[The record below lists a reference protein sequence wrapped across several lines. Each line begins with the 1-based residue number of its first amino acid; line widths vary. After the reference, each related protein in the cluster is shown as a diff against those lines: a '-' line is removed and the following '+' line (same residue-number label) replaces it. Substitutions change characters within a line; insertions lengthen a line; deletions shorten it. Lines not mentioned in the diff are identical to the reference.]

1 MLTRRQILQS
11 TSVFSL
17 LPARSLNSDGLA
29 ESIQRR
35 LPANLP
41 AGIAAII
48 AHSLNRDPA
57 SINTDWFGSL
67 LMQGLLLWNRRGISE
82 VRPFAKAWLDYQWQS
97 KTVSRYS
104 GPTSRIFQAGNI
116 PITTYA
122 GHYGLS
128 FPCYEMAV
136 QFQEPRARRVCL
148 EIAEIILHRT
158 SRNRLGLVNH
168 DDNAD
173 FAIPDTCYF
182 VVASLMMASLFDR
195 EKGGV
200 YQEQALYQL
209 RTYIDTFLVK
219 ETGLVRT
226 ILLRDGLGKTY
237 WTRASGWL
245 LWAIISVL
253 RYLPSSV
260 PEKAQFIQDLK
271 CIAGGLQRIQDGS
284 GGFHVLLDEPST
296 PLETTGTVMVATSLH
311 ESIQKGWLPDS
322 LKGMVSRAWEFAK
335 SRITD
340 DGRILQAYTGWAVP
354 AENRIMSMDEHA
366 MEWIPGFILYAAD
379 LLSLGCSWRNIHM
392 SCKNTPSCPNT
403 ANHTGEIN
411 SLRIKLELSTT
422 QADDH
427 FMPTGSLFDLAPV

>member
-1 MLTRRQILQS
+1 
-11 TSVFSL
+11 
-17 LPARSLNSDGLA
+17 
-29 ESIQRR
+29 
-35 LPANLP
+35 
-41 AGIAAII
+41 
-48 AHSLNRDPA
+48 
-57 SINTDWFGSL
+57 
-67 LMQGLLLWNRRGISE
+67 MQGLLQWNRRGISE
-82 VRPFAKAWLDYQWQS
+82 VRPFAMAWLDHHWQS
-97 KTVSRYS
+97 KTVSQYS
-104 GPTSRIFQAGNI
+104 GPASRVFHAGNI

-128 FPCYEMAV
+128 FPCYEMAI
-136 QFQEPRARRVCL
+136 QFQEPRARKACL
-148 EIAEIILHRT
+148 EIARIILHRS

-182 VVASLMMASLFDR
+182 VVAPLMIASNFDR
-195 EKGGV
+195 EKGRV

-226 ILLRDGLGKTY
+226 ILLKDGLGKTC

-253 RYLPSSV
+253 RHLPPDA
-260 PEKAQFIQDLK
+260 PEKTGFIQDLK
-271 CIAGGLQRIQDGS
+271 YIASGLQRIQDSS

-322 LKGMVSRAWEFAK
+322 LNGMVSRAWQFAK
-335 SRITD
+335 NRITN

-354 AENRIMSMDEHA
+354 AENRIMSMDEHT
-366 MEWIPGFILYAAD
+366 MEWIPGFILDAAD
-379 LLSLGCSWRNIHM
+379 RLSCW
-392 SCKNTPSCPNT
+392 
-403 ANHTGEIN
+403 
-411 SLRIKLELSTT
+411 TT
-422 QADDH
+422 
-427 FMPTGSLFDLAPV
+427 